1 MSKSFNKVIAV
12 SLLSLVPASAFALPI
27 DWQGSFGVDANII
40 SNYRHLKQ
48 KSETTPLDPGSQ
60 EVGVAAGGKNSLSWQ
75 SYIFKL
81 SPSIIIND
89 SATFK
94 AELTSG
100 YGYGGFAGE
109 ATQTDAAD
117 QYNVPLYYHNEAR
130 GKEVLIRKA
139 YLELYSDTA
148 TYVLGRHSTQWGLGA
163 IYNAGDNVWDRH
175 TSTRDGA
182 TMKVKIGNFNINPF
196 WSMVNNEGLTKE
208 TDTKEYGASLLY
220 DNADKDIAF
229 GLNYTIRKGSAYNTY
244 YKTNNSPNPPTAVY
258 VGETDVKITDLYFKK
273 TWGKVDVGVE
283 LPLFS
288 GDIGKADATRG
299 KNSISTKAI
308 LMETNYNHSDAW
320 KFSLF
325 AGHVNGH
332 DGSDT
337 KYGALFL
344 HPNYQVANLLFR
356 YNMSAVKAGPKA
368 ALYDSYINNANYIKL
383 GSVYSSEKWMF
394 ESAIIWAQAVE
405 VAKAGKQAY
414 NHSNHKLFTAVADQK
429 KDLGAE
435 VDLNATYKW
444 NKDINLGLNLG
455 YLMAGDYFGF
465 NNTANPNEAANSFLI
480 RFHTS
485 VKF

>member
-1 MSKSFNKVIAV
+1 MSKSFNKVITI
-12 SLLSLVPASAFALPI
+12 SLLSLIPASAFALPI

-40 SNYRHLKQ
+40 SNFRHIKQ
-48 KSETTPLDPGSQ
+48 KSQSATIDDGSQ
-60 EVGVAAGGKNSLSWQ
+60 EVGLDAGAKSSLSWQ
-75 SYIFKL
+75 SYVFKL

-94 AELTSG
+94 AELTNG

-117 QYNVPLYYHNEAR
+117 ANNVPLYYHNEAR
-130 GKEVLIRKA
+130 GKEILIRKA

-148 TYVLGRHSTQWGLGA
+148 TYVLGRHSTHWGLGA
-163 IYNAGDNVWDRH
+163 VYNAGENTWDRH
-175 TSTRDGA
+175 SSSRDGA
-182 TMKVKIGNFNINPF
+182 TMKVKIGNFNISPF
-196 WSMVNNEGLTKE
+196 WSMVNNNGLTKE
-208 TDTKEYGASLLY
+208 SDTKEYGASLLY
-220 DNADKDIAF
+220 DNAEKDIAF

-244 YKTNNSPNPPTAVY
+244 FQTIDSTTTTPAYI
-258 VGETDVKITDLYFKK
+258 GETDLKVTDLYFKK
-273 TWGKVDVGVE
+273 TWGKFDVGVE

-288 GDIGKADATRG
+288 GDIGKAYAAGG
-299 KNSISTKAI
+299 KNSISTKAV

-332 DGSDT
+332 DGSET
-337 KYGALFL
+337 KYSALFL
-344 HPNYQVANLLFR
+344 NPNYQVANLLFR
-356 YNMSAVKAGPKA
+356 YNMRAVANGTKSS
-368 ALYDSYINNANYIKL
+368 LYDSYINNANYIKL

-394 ESAIIWAQAVE
+394 ETAIIWAQAVE
-405 VAKAGKQAY
+405 VAQAGKKAY
-414 NHSNHKLFTAVADQK
+414 NHSNHKLFNAVADQS
-429 KDLGAE
+429 KDLGTE
-435 VDLNATYKW
+435 IDLNATYKW
-444 NKDINLGLNLG
+444 NKDINLGVNLG

-465 NNTANPNEAANSFLI
+465 NNTATPNEAANSFLI